1 LHRTA
6 LAGLAVV
13 LALLVAFSAYYYV
26 SPNNPRV
33 RTTTTTS
40 TAGTCS
46 PANTTMLITSTT
58 TSTTPQ
64 FPTTTPTPT
73 TTTIQ
78 LGEGG
83 FVARACPVGSV
94 PVEMKV
100 SAGLITDEQLLNKT
114 VSALENLVNQSIWG
128 LGENTLRLINVL
140 KHRGGDVALL
150 KITVEIRN
158 NGDSPIQVY
167 GGACEGPSVLD
178 FVLENLTGRRE
189 IGFSNTWLTPINGTV
204 YTGDGIVCVLAL
216 YMRCLFPGQ
225 SMENTRYFVIEKPS
239 PDGVFKAR
247 VDVFVNGL
255 SEGPCLHPQPQEPCN
270 CTATFFVTY

>member
-1 LHRTA
+1 MHRTA

-26 SPNNPRV
+26 SLNNPRV
-33 RTTTTTS
+33 KTTTTTS

-46 PANTTMLITSTT
+46 PASTTISVTSTT
-58 TSTTPQ
+58 LQ

-78 LGEGG
+78 LGEGW
-83 FVARACPVGSV
+83 FISRVCPVGNTS
-94 PVEMKV
+94 VEMKV

-114 VSALENLVNQSIWG
+114 VSALENLVNQSVWG
-128 LGENTLRLINVL
+128 LGEDTLRLISVL
-140 KHRGGDVALL
+140 KHRGGNVALL

-158 NGDSPIQVY
+158 NGDSPIPVY

-216 YMRCLFPGQ
+216 YIRYLFPGQ
-225 SMENTRYFVIEKPS
+225 SMENIRYFVIEKPS

-247 VDVFVNGL
+247 VDVLVKGL
-255 SEGPCLHPQPQEPCN
+255 SENLCLHPQPQEPCN

>member
-1 LHRTA
+1 MHRTA
-6 LAGLAVV
+6 LAGLAVG

-33 RTTTTTS
+33 KTTTTTS
-40 TAGTCS
+40 IPGTCS
-46 PANTTMLITSTT
+46 PANTTTMLI

-83 FVARACPVGSV
+83 FVSRACPVGSV

-114 VSALENLVNQSIWG
+114 VSALENLVNQSVWG
-128 LGENTLRLINVL
+128 LGEDTLRLINVL
-140 KHRGGDVALL
+140 KHRGGIVALL

-158 NGDSPIQVY
+158 NGDSPILVY
-167 GGACEGPSVLD
+167 GGACEGASVLD
-178 FVLENLTGRRE
+178 FVLENLTGRSE
-189 IGFSNTWLTPINGTV
+189 IGFSDTWLTPLNGTV
-204 YTGDGIVCVLAL
+204 YTGDGIVCAAAL
-216 YMRCLFPGQ
+216 YERYLYPGQ
-225 SMENTRYFVIEKPS
+225 SMVNTRYFVIEKPS
-239 PDGVFKAR
+239 PEGVFKGR

-255 SEGPCLHPQPQEPCN
+255 SKDLCLHPQPQEPCN